1 MLGTMFSK
9 GAIPVLE
16 RVLSFTEQRHS
27 VIVSNIAN
35 VNTPGYRA
43 RDLNMSAFKSSLRDA
58 IDRRREENPRR
69 FFMRGS
75 RDIMV
80 GFRGRVRGRALL
92 RHGHESDILRHDKND
107 VSLEREMVALA
118 KNTAKHNGAANLLAK
133 KYSMLEA
140 AIRLR
145 P

>member
-16 RVLSFTEQRHS
+16 RVLSFTEQRHQA
-27 VIVSNIAN
+27 IVSNIAN
-35 VNTPGYRA
+35 VDTPGYRA
-43 RDLNMSAFKSSLRDA
+43 RDLNVNAFQSSLRDA
-58 IDRRREENPRR
+58 IDRRREAHPRH

-75 RDIMV
+75 RDV
-80 GFRGRVRGRALL
+80 QVTARGFVRGRAQP
-92 RHGHESDILRHDKND
+92 RSGHEADVLRHDKND
-107 VSLEREMVALA
+107 VSIEREMVELA

-133 KYSMLEA
+133 KYSMLES